1 MNRKHR
7 SILSC
12 ICLSLLLLSL
22 LTVCSGC
29 SAEKQTHSAVP
40 YIKNQWETTVLE
52 KISHELSLSDLAEAS
67 EICHV
72 QAASLLEQDAGLHW
86 YPQYQSAVVIAVD
99 REQTDAVIKGWEDL
113 KQAEGSVSLIQNSMP
128 DLALVLA
135 AVTYGTDHGDLSSLD
150 GATKYLS
157 YFQQENRFTPE
168 DPDAPFFI
176 CLEQRAIELQQ
187 SGKALEIIIPEEGTL
202 AYSYGLLSTDSL
214 EIPEKLPQ
222 KLTATGLCLDMQND
236 PRYASVKLI
245 ESPEDIAAIQ
255 KSIEEACST
264 YRRQILHIRLYSSS
278 DDFELYLITA
288 GFLLMVVFWIGTAM
302 HRILQRRIRFGA
314 YLSALLMSGWLLVRL
329 IKYQIPSEC
338 IANRYFWYLY
348 YLFFLSIPLLMLW
361 LAQTI
366 DRTDM
371 KKQPP
376 KWFIASC
383 IWVGCLFLLV
393 MTNDLHMLVFSLDL
407 SKPDWNHNYG
417 YGIGYY
423 LIYATIFLMVFT
435 ALGMLAVKSFRS
447 GKRSAAVFPLLLC
460 LLLFLYGT
468 GYVLRVP
475 IAWESDIVLTV
486 DILFLLFWESATA
499 TGLIPVN
506 RKYRLLFS
514 TSTLKI
520 QITDKTNICRFA
532 AANRLPDTVLQRAA
546 ESPIQPFVLD
556 EDTLLHHKH
565 ITGGTVFWQE
575 NIRRIRE
582 LKQNISEMN
591 RSLTAANVLLAEQ
604 QQIQMKLAATEEQNR
619 ALEQLENEVH
629 EKKQLLSRLIKQF
642 PEAEDPVHEASKIAL
657 LLCFIKRRCGFFFQ
671 EQEESTAA
679 LARVQFYLEE
689 LSEIA
694 DLSNVSAVILCQG
707 ESHIPAH
714 QAILCYDLLFEVLFL
729 GTSLSQA
736 HLIAQ
741 IRTAPEQNE
750 MQILPSFPLSEHSL
764 SEQLRQA
771 VSSENGTLI
780 VRQLDDDITGITL
793 HFGEEAKTC

>member
-1 MNRKHR
+1 MNRKHG

-12 ICLSLLLLSL
+12 ICLFLLLLSL

-29 SAEKQTHSAVP
+29 SAEKQMHSAMP
-40 YIKNQWETTVLE
+40 QIKNQWETTILE
-52 KISHELSLSDLAEAS
+52 NLSHDFSLLDQAETN

-99 REQTDAVIKGWEDL
+99 RKQTDAEITGWEDL
-113 KQAEGSVSLIQNSMP
+113 KQAEGSVSLIHDSMP

-135 AVTYGTDHGDLSSLD
+135 AVTHGTDHGDLSSLD
-150 GATKYLS
+150 AATKY
-157 YFQQENRFTPE
+157 FAFIQQENRFTPE

-176 CLEQRAIELQQ
+176 CLEHRAIELQQ

-202 AYSYGLLSTDSL
+202 AFSYGLLSADSM

-222 KLTATGLCLDMQND
+222 KLTAMGLCLDMQNG
-236 PRYASVKLI
+236 PRYASVRLI

-255 KSIEEACST
+255 KRIEEAWST

-278 DDFELYLITA
+278 DDFELYLITVC
-288 GFLLMVVFWIGTAM
+288 FLLIVVFWIGTAM
-302 HRILQRRIRFGA
+302 HCILQRKIRIGA
-314 YLSALLMSGWLLVRL
+314 YLSAILMSGWLLVRL

-338 IANRYFWYLY
+338 IANRYLWYLY
-348 YLFFLSIPLLMLW
+348 YIFFLSIPLLMLW
-361 LAQTI
+361 LAYTI
-366 DRTDM
+366 DRTEI
-371 KKQPP
+371 KKKPP

-407 SKPDWNHNYG
+407 SKPGWGRDYG

-447 GKRSAAVFPLLLC
+447 GKRSAALFPLLLC

-475 IAWESDIVLTV
+475 IAWESDIVLTI

-520 QITDKTNICRFA
+520 QITDKTNLCRFA

-546 ESPIQPFVLD
+546 DSSIHPFSLN
-556 EDTLLHHKH
+556 EDTLLHHKS

-575 NIRRIRE
+575 DIRRIRE

-591 RSLTAANVLLAEQ
+591 RTLTAANALLAEQ
-604 QQIQMKLAATEEQNR
+604 QQIQMKLAATEERNR

-629 EKKQLLSRLIKQF
+629 EKQQLLSRLIKQF
-642 PEAEDPVHEASKIAL
+642 PKAEDPVHEASRIAL
-657 LLCFIKRRCGFFFQ
+657 LLCYIKRRCGFFFR
-671 EQEESTAA
+671 EQEESPAA

-694 DLSNVSAVILCQG
+694 NLSDISAVILCKG
-707 ESHIPAH
+707 ESHIPVH
-714 QAILCYDLLFEVLFL
+714 QAISCYDLLFEVLFL

-741 IRTAPEQNE
+741 IRTTPEQNE
-750 MQILPSFPLSEHSL
+750 MQILPSFPLSERSL
-764 SEQLRQA
+764 SEQLRQT
-771 VSSENGTLI
+771 VSSESGILTI
-780 VRQLDDDITGITL
+780 RQLDDNITGITL